1 MKYILTVTI
10 ALASL
15 LNAQEAEL
23 PGWGVYFG
31 AGMGSASVEDDGGLE
46 FGYEPALPFI
56 GVNKGF
62 MLGIPM
68 VVNVGLGKRSY
79 SMDIDF
85 GGYKMSQGVSMDY
98 VDIGAFMPYPLGP
111 GFAQIGALYG
121 TPLGGK
127 VTMEMEGEEDTVD
140 IESDEMDP
148 DYGLMFSYAY
158 PINEQLSVNAGY
170 YLGLAE
176 QDDGGPKFNG
186 IFVLLGYTF

>member
-1 MKYILTVTI
+1 MKYILIVIMT
-10 ALASL
+10 LASF

-31 AGMGSASVEDDGGLE
+31 AGIGSASVEEDEGLE

-56 GVNKGF
+56 GINKGF
-62 MLGIPM
+62 MLGIPL

-79 SMDIDF
+79 NYDADF
-85 GGYKMSQGVSMDY
+85 FGYEMSAKVSMDY
-98 VDIGAFMPYPLGP
+98 LDIGAFMPYPLGP

-121 TPLGGK
+121 TPFGGK
-127 VTMEMEGEEDTVD
+127 ATMEMNGEESSED
-140 IESDEMDP
+140 IDSEDLDP
-148 DYGLMFSYAY
+148 DYGLMFAYAF

-176 QDDGGPKFNG
+176 QSDGGPKFNG
-186 IFVLLGYTF
+186 IFMLLGYTF